1 MNIPNY
7 DNEQDTVTNYKQ
19 LYSYMPRNNFRMLI
33 TGPSGCGKTNALMHM
48 FHAPLIYLD
57 KLFLYA
63 KNLEQSKYQDL
74 INKFNEISHKVGY
87 NVIECSN
94 DEILPVSD
102 LDNES
107 QKVIIFDDFVCEKNQ
122 APIIDYF
129 IRGRHKNCSVIY
141 LSQSYYKTPKDI
153 RLNCSH
159 FCVYEFPAAN
169 ERGLITR
176 ELGASKEQYNKAT
189 HKPYSFLYVDK
200 PDKKIARNF
209 YGKI

>member
-7 DNEQDTVTNYKQ
+7 DNGQDTVTNYKQ
-19 LYSYMPRNNFRMLI
+19 LYKYMPKNNFRMLI
-33 TGPSGCGKTNALMHM
+33 AGPSGSGKTNTLMHM
-48 FHAPLIYLD
+48 LHEPLIYFD

-74 INKFNEISHKVGY
+74 INKFGEISHQIGY
-87 NVIECSN
+87 NVMECSN
-94 DEILPVSD
+94 DDIIPVVD

-107 QKVIIFDDFVCEKNQ
+107 QKVVIFDDFVCEKNQ
-122 APIIDYF
+122 RPIIDYF

-159 FCVYEFPAAN
+159 FCVYEFPSTN

-176 ELGASKEQYNKAT
+176 ELGVTKEQYDRAVN
-189 HKPYSFLYVDK
+189 KPYSFLYVDK
-200 PDKKIARNF
+200 PDKKITRNF